1 MYDSEVGA
9 GIGIGIGIGIDISKN
24 IFYVNLNNDLS
35 YK

>member
-9 GIGIGIGIGIDISKN
+9 GIGIGIDISKN

>member
-9 GIGIGIGIGIDISKN
+9 GIGIGIGIDISKN